1 MATKI
6 STTQLKASF
15 LKDLIFCFDNLRF
28 CRYTIFR
35 RELTD
40 FLDFADE
47 PHQRLGT
54 YDLIPQLLDCL
65 ETVVTIIF

>member
-6 STTQLKASF
+6 STRQLKASF

-28 CRYTIFR
+28 CRHTIFR
-35 RELTD
+35 RELT
-40 FLDFADE
+40 DE

-54 YDLIPQLLDCL
+54 YDLIPQLDCL
-65 ETVVTIIF
+65 ETVVIIVL